1 MCVWV
6 GGGKDF
12 SPASR
17 KHADACNYRKVE
29 TVARPHGQILRIVGE
44 DELEGTFR
52 DIVVMGNVE
61 SVPEVF
67 FFSVVKCVLLSCLLP
82 QHPACFL
89 ADERVLVL
97 RCKKK
102 M

>member
-1 MCVWV
+1 
-6 GGGKDF
+6 
-12 SPASR
+12 
-17 KHADACNYRKVE
+17 
-29 TVARPHGQILRIVGE
+29 
-44 DELEGTFR
+44 
-52 DIVVMGNVE
+52 MGNVE